1 MSKNEDKNTN
11 INNKTS
17 SKKKNTNK
25 LNLNDFELKKEEN
38 SKQDNSYSIS
48 GQNINKKYDINNSDF
63 LDDSLNSE
71 FENEINSFRNST
83 KPKGLNLSN
92 ASFKKRTYRNSVVNI
107 NNNILRSET
116 NTMGD
121 LIPKTN
127 NKTTKS
133 NKRIKKRKTIKKMQT
148 IESFSHLEE
157 EDNQLT
163 IRQRLT
169 QFFELNNRLFYIKM
183 IVSILNSLSY
193 IYYLICTYKPTL
205 FKSLNYVDYIVCS
218 LVIIEH
224 IINIL
229 LAHHILSYLI
239 SIESLINFFI
249 EIPPFFSFMCED
261 YHLNILYR
269 FINITRVT
277 RLMKSYILMDII
289 QAGEKSVKSQIL
301 NIIFSILLIILIFA
315 GVVQMLDF
323 ENVDEQMK
331 IEFGPGR
338 HNLLLRRYFHHYF
351 YFIIVSL
358 TTVGYGEII
367 PLSIL
372 SQMMIIFLVIV
383 ILVII
388 PDQTNDLINLSNA
401 QTIYESKEYISSQ
414 DVPFVVLIGNIGLD
428 ALKSFCEEYFHP
440 DHGKFYRHIVIL
452 VNKFPNKPF
461 ESFLNEKDNNKFIYY
476 LQGDPMKNSD
486 LLRADILK
494 AKSCIIFSN
503 KNTRDPFSEDQRA
516 LLLSI
521 FVKKFYYLTSLENLT
536 NANNKEV
543 DIIEKPKINL
553 KTLLKNNNFKIY
565 LQLNKSE
572 SYQYFYS
579 ALQKIYKKNMAK
591 DQLLIIETL
600 KMNLLSKSCLT
611 PGIISL
617 LSNLIIST
625 SSEKMVKNQP
635 EWLRE
640 YSEGTEYE
648 IYRFTAEGQLLN
660 FTYPQLAIEIYNK
673 FHSILI
679 ALEINFRGN
688 NIIKLNPQS
697 TEKISDIIDKGLIM
711 KSKRMKTGEGGQ
723 LYSLSS
729 SEDDNNNSIIEEENK
744 KDQFIKLM
752 KLRKQIKVNFYLIS
766 KDKEIIE
773 EILKMDV
780 IKSNDILKE
789 KRRKTMLKINML
801 SSMYNISEE
810 KGITSTARN
819 LNSNNNQPEIRRSLR
834 KNSKRHVL
842 LEDEKGYSD
851 LSSLSEEDM
860 DSKGYLLDLGNNG
873 NKFNE
878 EEQIKNNYY
887 TLESFDKNYLN
898 TNEIMRQGIKDRNDI
913 QHHVIICG
921 MHPEIIHFIL
931 PLRAK
936 YLTENMLKWVVIL
949 APMLPQEIYDALSI
963 FPKIIFIQGDPL
975 HPENLFRANITTADI
990 AVILSSNFSKNTT
1003 NNETIGIN
1011 NQEAN
1016 KDEDSDLNDSSSDSG
1031 KNKLD
1036 EEILDSTTLFIYKTI
1051 RKINHSIKI
1060 ITELLVTKNIEF
1072 LLTAKYLKKL
1082 YDQAKKESYNSQNN
1096 QNEKEKEININ
1107 PNYEMTPVF
1116 ASGEIYLPSLV
1127 DKIIAQLFFNSN
1139 LLDILKLL
1147 LEGEKTT
1154 MKKKEKKLNDL
1165 FNLTGSN
1172 LFMIPCEIKS
1182 ESFGEMF
1189 KRMLSK
1195 NGILCIALY
1204 RKNAI
1209 DNFYYVY
1216 TNPRMTTLIRET
1228 DFVFVLSGTENIE
1241 SLNDK
1246 NIFDV
1251 SLKKEEEDGYNN
1263 NEINIEENNN
1273 EAGKPSIFQV
1283 LQESIQK
1290 QFNNIK
1296 GVDNNIGNN
1305 INNNNNINNIINN
1318 NINNTTIN
1326 NDIED
1331 INIDNNIDTGDKDK
1345 EITKINNRINE
1356 IRKSIVFR
1364 KYKEDENNQEDKK
1377 NYSEVEKLQYKVDKT
1392 MEKLKKVSQKV
1403 EEFEREIKAY
1413 IKDEINNEF
1422 FVYLN
1427 KIKSK

>member
-1 MSKNEDKNTN
+1 MSKNEENKDNEISSKN
-11 INNKTS
+11 NNK
-17 SKKKNTNK
+17 
-25 LNLNDFELKKEEN
+25 LILNDLEFNKEEN
-38 SKQDNSYSIS
+38 SKEDNSYSIS
-48 GQNINKKYDINNSDF
+48 GQNINKKYNINNSDF
-63 LDDSLNSE
+63 LNDSLNLNSE
-71 FENEINSFRNST
+71 IENATNNFHNSNKS
-83 KPKGLNLSN
+83 KELNLSN
-92 ASFKKRTYRNSVVNI
+92 TSSKKKKFRNSKA
-107 NNNILRSET
+107 NNNIYSSET

-121 LIPKTN
+121 LIQKTTN
-127 NKTTKS
+127 NISKY
-133 NKRIKKRKTIKKMQT
+133 NKKFKKRKTIKKMQT

-183 IVSILNSLSY
+183 LVSILNSLSY
-193 IYYLICTYKPTL
+193 IYYLICTYKPNL
-205 FKSLNYVDYIVCS
+205 FKSLNYLDYIVCS

-229 LAHHILSYLI
+229 LAHHFLSYLL
-239 SIESLINFFI
+239 SMESLINFFI

-269 FINITRVT
+269 FINITRVI
-277 RLMKSYILMDII
+277 RVIKSYIFMDII
-289 QAGEKSVKSQIL
+289 QGGEKSVKSQIL

-323 ENVDEQMK
+323 ENIDEQMK

-372 SQMMIIFLVIV
+372 SQMMIIALVVV

-401 QTIYESKEYISSQ
+401 QTIYESMEYISSQ
-414 DVPFVVLIGNIGLD
+414 DVPFVVLLGNIGLD
-428 ALKSFCEEYFHP
+428 ALKSFCEEYFHQ

-452 VNKFPNKPF
+452 ENKFPSKQF

-486 LLRADILK
+486 LLRTDILK
-494 AKSCIIFSN
+494 AKSCIIFSD
-503 KNTRDPFSEDQRA
+503 KNTKDPFSEDQRA

-521 FVKKFYYLTSLENLT
+521 FVKKFYYLTSLENLI
-536 NANNKEV
+536 NSNNKEI

-553 KTLLKNNNFKIY
+553 KSIIKNNNFKIY

-572 SYQYFYS
+572 SYTYFYS
-579 ALQKIYKKNMAK
+579 ALQNIYKKNMAK

-617 LSNLIIST
+617 LSNLIISS

-688 NIIKLNPQS
+688 TILKLNPQN
-697 TEKISDIIDKGLIM
+697 TEKISDIIDKGLVL
-711 KSKRMKTGEGGQ
+711 KSKRMKTGEKGQ

-729 SEDDNNNSIIEEENK
+729 SSEDDDNNSINDEENK
-744 KDQFIKLM
+744 TEQFLKLI
-752 KLRKQIKVNFYLIS
+752 KLRKQIKINFYLIS

-773 EILKMDV
+773 EILKMDT

-789 KRRKTMLKINML
+789 KRRKSLIKINML
-801 SSMYNISEE
+801 NSFYNFNED
-810 KGITSTARN
+810 KGLTSTARN
-819 LNSNNNQPEIRRSLR
+819 LNSNKNLPDYKKGIQR
-834 KNSKRHVL
+834 KNSKRHL
-842 LEDEKGYSD
+842 SEDEKGYSD
-851 LSSLSEEDM
+851 ISSLSEEDM
-860 DSKGYLLDLGNNG
+860 DSKGYLLDNG
-873 NKFNE
+873 KKFNE
-878 EEQIKNNYY
+878 DEQIINNYY
-887 TLESFDKNYLN
+887 TLESFEKNNLN

-990 AVILSSNFSKNTT
+990 AVILSSNFS
-1003 NNETIGIN
+1003 NNPKDNENKGN
-1011 NQEAN
+1011 NN
-1016 KDEDSDLNDSSSDSG
+1016 KDAKIDEDNDLNDNSSSSNKNT

-1036 EEILDSTTLFIYKTI
+1036 EEILDSTTLFIYKSI

-1082 YDQAKKESYNSQNN
+1082 YDKPKIESYNNQSN

-1107 PNYEMTPVF
+1107 PSYEMTPVF

-1147 LEGEKTT
+1147 LEGEKLT
-1154 MKKKEKKLNDL
+1154 MKKKEIKINNL

-1241 SLNDK
+1241 SLVNK
-1246 NIFDV
+1246 NIFDI
-1251 SLKKEEEDGYNN
+1251 SINNEEEDGCNN
-1263 NEINIEENNN
+1263 NEINLEENNN
-1273 EAGKPSIFQV
+1273 EVGKPSIFQV

-1296 GVDNNIGNN
+1296 GVQNNIDNNN
-1305 INNNNNINNIINN
+1305 INNNSNMNNL
-1318 NINNTTIN
+1318 TIN

-1331 INIDNNIDTGDKDK
+1331 INMDNNNIEKANKDK
-1345 EITKINNRINE
+1345 EMTKINNRIDE
-1356 IRKSIVFR
+1356 IKKSIIFS
-1364 KYKEDENNQEDKK
+1364 KFKEDENNQEEKK

-1392 MEKLKKVSQKV
+1392 MERLKKVSQKV
-1403 EEFEREIKAY
+1403 EDFEREIKAY

>member
-1 MSKNEDKNTN
+1 MSKNEENKDNEISSKN
-11 INNKTS
+11 NNK
-17 SKKKNTNK
+17 
-25 LNLNDFELKKEEN
+25 LILNDLEFNKEEN
-38 SKQDNSYSIS
+38 SKEDNSYSIS
-48 GQNINKKYDINNSDF
+48 GQNINKKYNINNSDF
-63 LDDSLNSE
+63 LNDSLNLNSE
-71 FENEINSFRNST
+71 IENATNNFHNSNKS
-83 KPKGLNLSN
+83 KELNLSN
-92 ASFKKRTYRNSVVNI
+92 TSSKKKKFRNSKA
-107 NNNILRSET
+107 NNNIYSSET

-121 LIPKTN
+121 LIQKTTN
-127 NKTTKS
+127 NISKY
-133 NKRIKKRKTIKKMQT
+133 NKKFKKRKTIKKMQT

-183 IVSILNSLSY
+183 LVSILNSLSY
-193 IYYLICTYKPTL
+193 IYYLICTYKPNL
-205 FKSLNYVDYIVCS
+205 FKSLNYLDYIVCS

-229 LAHHILSYLI
+229 LAHHFLSYLL
-239 SIESLINFFI
+239 SMESLINFFI

-269 FINITRVT
+269 FINITRVI
-277 RLMKSYILMDII
+277 RVIKSYIFMDII
-289 QAGEKSVKSQIL
+289 QGGEKSVKSQIL

-323 ENVDEQMK
+323 ENIDEQMK

-372 SQMMIIFLVIV
+372 SQMMIIALVVV

-401 QTIYESKEYISSQ
+401 QTIYESMEYISSQ
-414 DVPFVVLIGNIGLD
+414 DVPFVVLLGNIGLD
-428 ALKSFCEEYFHP
+428 ALKSFCEEYFHQ

-452 VNKFPNKPF
+452 ENKFPSKQF

-486 LLRADILK
+486 LLRTDILK
-494 AKSCIIFSN
+494 AKSCIIFSD
-503 KNTRDPFSEDQRA
+503 KNTKDPFSEDQRA

-521 FVKKFYYLTSLENLT
+521 FVKKFYYLTSLENLI
-536 NANNKEV
+536 NSNNKEI

-553 KTLLKNNNFKIY
+553 KSIIKNNNFKIY

-572 SYQYFYS
+572 SYTYFYS
-579 ALQKIYKKNMAK
+579 ALQNIYKKNMAK

-688 NIIKLNPQS
+688 TILKLNPQN
-697 TEKISDIIDKGLIM
+697 TEKISDIIDKGLVL
-711 KSKRMKTGEGGQ
+711 KSKRMKTGEKGQ

-729 SEDDNNNSIIEEENK
+729 SSEDDDNNSINDEENK
-744 KDQFIKLM
+744 TEQFLKLI
-752 KLRKQIKVNFYLIS
+752 KLRKQIKINFYLIS

-773 EILKMDV
+773 EILKMDT

-789 KRRKTMLKINML
+789 KRRKSLIKINML
-801 SSMYNISEE
+801 NSFYNFNED
-810 KGITSTARN
+810 KGLTSTARN
-819 LNSNNNQPEIRRSLR
+819 LNSNKNLPDYKKGIQR
-834 KNSKRHVL
+834 KNSKRHL
-842 LEDEKGYSD
+842 SEDEKGYSD
-851 LSSLSEEDM
+851 ISSLSEEDM
-860 DSKGYLLDLGNNG
+860 DSKGYLLDNG
-873 NKFNE
+873 KKFNE
-878 EEQIKNNYY
+878 DEQIINNYY
-887 TLESFDKNYLN
+887 TLESFEKNNLN

-990 AVILSSNFSKNTT
+990 AVILSSNFS
-1003 NNETIGIN
+1003 NNPKDNENKGN
-1011 NQEAN
+1011 NN
-1016 KDEDSDLNDSSSDSG
+1016 KDAKIDEDNDLNDNSSSSNKNT

-1036 EEILDSTTLFIYKTI
+1036 EEILDSTTLFIYKSI

-1082 YDQAKKESYNSQNN
+1082 YDKPKIESYNNQSN

-1107 PNYEMTPVF
+1107 PSYEMTPVF

-1147 LEGEKTT
+1147 LEGEKLT
-1154 MKKKEKKLNDL
+1154 MKKKEIKINNL

-1241 SLNDK
+1241 SLVNK
-1246 NIFDV
+1246 NIFDI
-1251 SLKKEEEDGYNN
+1251 SINNEEEDGCNN
-1263 NEINIEENNN
+1263 NEINLEENNN
-1273 EAGKPSIFQV
+1273 EVGKPSIFQV

-1296 GVDNNIGNN
+1296 GVQNNIDNNN
-1305 INNNNNINNIINN
+1305 INNNSNMNNL
-1318 NINNTTIN
+1318 TIN

-1331 INIDNNIDTGDKDK
+1331 INMDNNNIEKANKDK
-1345 EITKINNRINE
+1345 EMTKINNRIDE
-1356 IRKSIVFR
+1356 IKKSIIFS
-1364 KYKEDENNQEDKK
+1364 KFKEDENNQEEKK

-1392 MEKLKKVSQKV
+1392 MERLKKVSQKV
-1403 EEFEREIKAY
+1403 EDFEREIKAY